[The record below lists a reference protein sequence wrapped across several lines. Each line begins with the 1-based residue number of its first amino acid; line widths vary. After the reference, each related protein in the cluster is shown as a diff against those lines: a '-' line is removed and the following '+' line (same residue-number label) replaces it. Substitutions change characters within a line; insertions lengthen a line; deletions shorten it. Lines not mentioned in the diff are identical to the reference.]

1 MHHYVGATTMLI
13 ESGAEMRGRMKRE
26 PVQPPSSKL
35 PLCLLLGL
43 AVLHGAKQTPPLNST
58 CQSVSAGVGCRG
70 RS

>member
-26 PVQPPSSKL
+26 PVQPRSSEVL
-35 PLCLLLGL
+35 FYLLLDL
-43 AVLHGAKQTPPLNST
+43 AVLHRAKQMPLNST
-58 CQSVSAGVGCRG
+58 YQPVSAGAGCWG